1 VITGEVSRSGRH
13 ERSSVII
20 DEFGSHGRLGE
31 FGIQIV
37 EFENTVGLTVKVV
50 GQAQKWSNVV
60 NGAFYSS
67 YR

>member
-1 VITGEVSRSGRH
+1 MITGEVSRSGRH

-20 DEFGSHGRLGE
+20 DEFGSYGRLGE

-37 EFENTVGLTVKVV
+37 EFEDMVGLTVKVV
-50 GQAQKWSNVV
+50 FQAQKWSTVV

>member
-1 VITGEVSRSGRH
+1 VIV
-13 ERSSVII
+13 

-31 FGIQIV
+31 FGIQIMS
-37 EFENTVGLTVKVV
+37 FEDKVGLTVKVV